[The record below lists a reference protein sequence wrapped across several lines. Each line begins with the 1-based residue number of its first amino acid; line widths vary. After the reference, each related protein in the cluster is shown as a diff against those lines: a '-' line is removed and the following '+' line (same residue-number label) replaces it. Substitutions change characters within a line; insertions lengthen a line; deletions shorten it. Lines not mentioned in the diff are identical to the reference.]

1 MTTYVILLRGV
12 TPSGKNKIPVSR
24 FREELEKAGFAHVR
38 TYIQSGNTLV
48 DTELPAH
55 TVEKSVRELIRNT
68 IGPDLAVIVR
78 TGEELEVALEENPF
92 KNGYDISRVFLFLLQ
107 NHCRRRKS
115 GNSGPGIFLR
125 KNSHSVKKLP
135 TCISRASTGRECS
148 PVVSWKRS
156 LGFRQQCGISI
167 P

>member
-12 TPSGKNKIPVSR
+12 TPSGKNKIPMSR
-24 FREELEKAGFAHVR
+24 FREELKKAGFAHVR
-38 TYIQSGNTLV
+38 TYIQSGNALV

-55 TVEKSVRELIRNT
+55 TIEKSVRELIRHT

-78 TGEELEVALEENPF
+78 NSEELEEALEANPF

-115 GNSGPGIFLR
+115 GSSGPWIFLW
-125 KNSHSVKKLP
+125 KNSHLVKKLP
-135 TCISRASTGRECS
+135 TCTSRASSGRECS
-148 PVVSWKRS
+148 PVVFWKRS
-156 LGFRQQCGISI
+156 SGFRQQCGISI